1 VPLSPPPVVDTRAL
15 FRPVS
20 SALIDLL
27 RELPP
32 DDFSRSTIAGSWTV
46 RDVLAHLVDLTLRR
60 VSFQRDR
67 LVPPPPPFPIESDR
81 DFVRFINTLNREW
94 VAATRRLSPQVLTEL
109 FELAS
114 RDLAAFFEARPLDAP
129 ALFGVSWAGEE
140 RSAGWFDIGREF
152 TELWH
157 HQMQIR
163 MAVGAP
169 PLADARYLKAVLDI
183 SVRALPHAY
192 RDVSAEDGA
201 TITIVIDGPAG
212 GRWALMREDGRWA
225 VFTGT
230 PDRADAR
237 VRFSDDAA
245 WRLLY
250 NALPVGDASTA
261 IVGDGRADLITPIFD
276 ARSVIV

>member
-1 VPLSPPPVVDTRAL
+1 MPLAPPSIVDTRAF

-20 SALIDLL
+20 SALVDLL
-27 RELPP
+27 RRLAPA
-32 DDFSRSTIAGSWTV
+32 DFDRGTIAGAWTV

-60 VSFQRDR
+60 VSFQRDG
-67 LVPPPPPFPIESDR
+67 LVPLPPPFPIQSER
-81 DFVRFINTLNREW
+81 DFVRFINGLNHEW
-94 VAATRRLSPQVLTEL
+94 VVATRRLSPHVLTEL

-140 RSAGWFDIGREF
+140 TSAGWFDTGREF

-163 MAVGAP
+163 LAVGAE
-169 PLADARYLKAVLDI
+169 PLADTRYLNAVLDI
-183 SVRALPHAY
+183 SMRALPHVY
-192 RDVSAEDGA
+192 RGVAAEDGA
-201 TITIVIDGPAG
+201 TVAIVIDGPAG
-212 GRWALMREDGRWA
+212 GRWALTRESERWTLR
-225 VFTGT
+225 VGT
-230 PDRADAR
+230 PDRSDAR
-237 VRFSDDAA
+237 ARLSDDAA

-250 NALPVGDASTA
+250 NALPVARASTA
-261 IVGDGRADLITPIFD
+261 VAVDGRAELIAPLLS

>member
-1 VPLSPPPVVDTRAL
+1 MSLAPPPIVDTSAF

-20 SALIDLL
+20 SALGDLL
-27 RELPP
+27 RGLTP
-32 DDFSRSTIAGSWTV
+32 DDFQRGTLAGTWIV
-46 RDVLAHLVDLTLRR
+46 RDILAHLVDLTLRR
-60 VSFQRDR
+60 VSFQRDG
-67 LVPPPPPFPIESDR
+67 LVPPPPPFAIQSDA
-81 DFVRFINTLNREW
+81 DFVRFINGLNHEW

-114 RDLAAFFEARPLDAP
+114 RDLAALFEARPLEAP

-163 MAVGAP
+163 LAVGAA
-169 PLADARYLKAVLDI
+169 PLADARYLKAVLEI
-183 SVRALPHAY
+183 SVRALPHVY
-192 RDVSAEDGA
+192 REVPAAEGT
-201 TITIVIDGPAG
+201 TIGLGIDGPAG
-212 GRWALMREDGRWA
+212 GSWALTRESGRWTLWA
-225 VFTGT
+225 GT
-230 PDRADAR
+230 PERADTR
-237 VRFSDDAA
+237 VRLSDDTG

-250 NALPVGDASTA
+250 NALSPAQAAAAVA
-261 IVGDGRADLITPIFD
+261 VDGRAELAAPLLR